1 VTLSSECSSSV
12 KQHMYELVGKPT
24 FSHTF
29 DSMANFFFRL
39 TNIFSIFMYAE
50 YVDAQKFPVDF
61 PESSLMAAT

>member
-1 VTLSSECSSSV
+1 
-12 KQHMYELVGKPT
+12 MYELVGKPT
-24 FSHTF
+24 SSHTF

-50 YVDAQKFPVDF
+50 YVDAQKFPADF